1 VIEQSS
7 VASETLTRPSEKAG
21 ARPIV
26 PRPGGRRR
34 SARRA
39 EAAHGYLFISPWL
52 VGLVCFTVGPMLAS
66 LYLSFTDYSGL
77 SAASWTGLANYQHLV
92 KDPLFWTSLY
102 NTGYYVAFSV
112 SAILV
117 SAFAVAML
125 LSSDIPGIKIFRT
138 FFYIPVAV
146 PMVANALLWTL
157 LFANEGLVNSALN
170 AVGLPTFT
178 WLFNPAISKL
188 IFVSLGVWGLGTTAM
203 IFVAGLRDIP
213 ISYYDAARVDGAG
226 TWARF
231 RYITL
236 PLMAPV
242 ILFNLVIGV
251 INSFQVFTAA
261 YIISGGGPAN
271 STLFYVL
278 YLYQNGFQ
286 NFDMGYASALAW
298 VLFLIILAFTAAQ
311 FRLARSFVY
320 YEAER

>member
-1 VIEQSS
+1 
-7 VASETLTRPSEKAG
+7 
-21 ARPIV
+21 
-26 PRPGGRRR
+26 
-34 SARRA
+34 
-39 EAAHGYLFISPWL
+39 
-52 VGLVCFTVGPMLAS
+52 
-66 LYLSFTDYSGL
+66 
-77 SAASWTGLANYQHLV
+77 
-92 KDPLFWTSLY
+92 
-102 NTGYYVAFSV
+102 
-112 SAILV
+112 
-117 SAFAVAML
+117 
-125 LSSDIPGIKIFRT
+125 
-138 FFYIPVAV
+138 
-146 PMVANALLWTL
+146 
-157 LFANEGLVNSALN
+157 VNSALN
-170 AVGLPTFT
+170 AVGLPTFA